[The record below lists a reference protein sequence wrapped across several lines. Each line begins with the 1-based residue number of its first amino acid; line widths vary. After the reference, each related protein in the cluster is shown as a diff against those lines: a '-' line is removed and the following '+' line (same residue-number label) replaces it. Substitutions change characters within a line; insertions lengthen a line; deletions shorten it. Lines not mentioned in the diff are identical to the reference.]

1 MLQVRLLGGELHH
14 PAELDPARELLNG
27 FVVQLDV
34 RTPPAQAN
42 SRTLL
47 CPPVNLCVPY
57 CETLLLNGFV
67 VQLDVRTPP
76 LHKPTAEPYCA
87 LLSTYVYPTV
97 KPSCSTASSCSWT
110 CAPPLHKLTA

>member
-76 LHKPTAEPYCA
+76 AQANSITRVLIN
-87 LLSTYVYPTV
+87 
-97 KPSCSTASSCSWT
+97 
-110 CAPPLHKLTA
+110 